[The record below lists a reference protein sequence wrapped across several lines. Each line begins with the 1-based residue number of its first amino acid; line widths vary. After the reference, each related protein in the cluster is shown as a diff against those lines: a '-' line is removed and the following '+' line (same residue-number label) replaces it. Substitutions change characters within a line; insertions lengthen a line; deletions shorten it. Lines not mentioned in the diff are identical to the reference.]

1 MFKIPWRQ
9 AHCDQCPLRAG
20 REGVSK
26 ERWWM
31 SGRMN
36 EWAKQQTS
44 VHHSLEEAPNL
55 DGPAGLPFPGNK
67 CPCAW
72 TRHRS
77 QLFFFRKQGS
87 SNGSLEYMQLFY
99 LTLQK
104 RGWDAKCPGSQSWV
118 WIPVCRRSEPV
129 SWSLHQGRSLP
140 LFCTSSFLS
149 IHLAPRP
156 PSHMDRHQT
165 EMIEGLSQH
174 PQGRRQGTCFW
185 MG

>member
-1 MFKIPWRQ
+1 MVSMVSSEKRLSRSRPARKLCKPLIILCFQCFAWDSERINTVRIPLVQSHRNSPKQFLLILPVSLLPLWVLWVKEGEAQADWCVCLCLMFKIPRRQ

-20 REGVSK
+20 MEGVSK

-72 TRHRS
+72 TRHQS
-77 QLFFFRKQGS
+77 QLFFF
-87 SNGSLEYMQLFY
+87 
-99 LTLQK
+99 
-104 RGWDAKCPGSQSWV
+104 
-118 WIPVCRRSEPV
+118 
-129 SWSLHQGRSLP
+129 
-140 LFCTSSFLS
+140 
-149 IHLAPRP
+149 
-156 PSHMDRHQT
+156 
-165 EMIEGLSQH
+165 
-174 PQGRRQGTCFW
+174 
-185 MG
+185 